1 MAVAL
6 KLALT
11 LTEFNAVKVAFLE
24 ALRKSI
30 ASRHPTAVCK
40 LWKTTLRTEVIA
52 VTTGRRR
59 LLQANGYG
67 IYRYVTKFWGPLAVL
82 ECRQHSRITTVHT
95 SNIHFVCPPIFTC
108 TFPIFAQVKQNT
120 AFLSFECSS

>member
-11 LTEFNAVKVAFLE
+11 LTEFNKVKVAFLE

-59 LLQANGYG
+59 LLQASGYG
-67 IYRYVTKFWGPLAVL
+67 IGWDIIIVDFLLVFHYV
-82 ECRQHSRITTVHT
+82 
-95 SNIHFVCPPIFTC
+95 
-108 TFPIFAQVKQNT
+108 
-120 AFLSFECSS
+120 